1 MNKGT
6 KSKVD
11 INKKEPYKQPPYDYN
26 SVQVTITPDERE
38 YLVDMALILS
48 KLMVNETKTPLLPDN
63 TLSSLGKMV
72 LSFITNIFCTQV
84 LTQSEIA
91 AHLPDKQAL
100 NEFIT
105 FRKKYMNFPVDKQ
118 IADLKRVGIVTQR

>member
-1 MNKGT
+1 MNNGA

-11 INKKEPYKQPPYDYN
+11 INKKEPYKQRPYNDN
-26 SVQVTITPDERE
+26 AVQVTVTPDERK
-38 YLVDMALILS
+38 YLVDMAVIMS
-48 KLMVNETKTPLLPDN
+48 KLIVKESNTPLLPDN
-63 TLSSLGKMV
+63 TLSSRGKMA
-72 LSFITNIFCTQV
+72 LSFMTNIFCTKV

-100 NEFIT
+100 NEFIA

-118 IADLKRVGIVTQR
+118 IADLKRVGIVK

>member
-11 INKKEPYKQPPYDYN
+11 INKKEPYKHPPYHDN
-26 SVQVTITPDERE
+26 SVQVTITPDERK
-38 YLVDMALILS
+38 YLVDIALILS
-48 KLMVNETKTPLLPDN
+48 KIMVKETNTPLLPDN
-63 TLSSLGKMV
+63 TLSSLGKMA
-72 LSFITNIFCTQV
+72 LSFMTNIVCTKL

-100 NEFIT
+100 NEFIA

-118 IADLKRVGIVTQR
+118 IADLKRVGIVK